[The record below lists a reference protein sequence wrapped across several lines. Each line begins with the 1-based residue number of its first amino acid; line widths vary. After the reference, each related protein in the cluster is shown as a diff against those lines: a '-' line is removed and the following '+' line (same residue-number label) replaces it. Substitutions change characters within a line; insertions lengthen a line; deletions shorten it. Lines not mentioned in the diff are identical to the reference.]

1 MMETSFNDFRYQR
14 ERWGRN
20 IVLAIV
26 HLLMGIYVILI
37 FYPLFNMLI
46 SSLKSTRE
54 IFSNPFGFPEEWL
67 FGNYRTVWVVRGFG
81 TYFKNS
87 VVVTFISM
95 AFVILLG
102 SMASYGVSRYK
113 YKLRT
118 WIYMLFLSGIM
129 LPLKMA
135 IIPLFLLI
143 RSLGLMDNH
152 ISIIFIFIAMGLPS
166 TVFILSGFMKTI
178 PMDLEYA
185 ARIDG
190 CNDWGIYQ
198 RIVMPI
204 TKSAIALV
212 TIYNAVP
219 IWNDFFFP
227 LVFIQSNSLKT
238 LPVGLSTF
246 VGQHGTNWSLLFTG
260 LSISILPM
268 LFLYLFMSKYFIR
281 GMTAGAIK

>member
-1 MMETSFNDFRYQR
+1 MTIDFRYR
-14 ERWGRN
+14 KDHPGKN
-20 IVLAIV
+20 IVLVILHVMMAF
-26 HLLMGIYVILI
+26 YVILI
-37 FYPLFNMLI
+37 FYPLFNMII
-46 SSLKSTRE
+46 SSLKTTAE
-54 IFSNPFGFPEEWL
+54 IFQYPFGLPAKLL
-67 FGNYRTVWVVRGFG
+67 FSNYRTVWVVRGFG
-81 TYFKNS
+81 VYFKNS
-87 VVVTFISM
+87 LTVTFIAM

-118 WIYMLFLSGIM
+118 WGYMLFLSGIM
-129 LPLKMA
+129 LPMKAA
-135 IIPLFLLI
+135 IIPLFLI
-143 RSLGLMDNH
+143 IKNLGMMDSH
-152 ISIIFIFIAMGLPS
+152 VSIIMIFIAMGLPS

-190 CNDWGIYQ
+190 CNDWGIYR
-198 RIVMPI
+198 RIVMPV
-204 TKSAIALV
+204 TKSAVALV

-227 LVFIQSNSLKT
+227 LVFIQSNRLKT

-246 VGQHGTNWSLLFTG
+246 FGQYSTNWSLLFTG

>member
-1 MMETSFNDFRYQR
+1 MTIDFRYR
-14 ERWGRN
+14 KDRWDKN
-20 IVLAIV
+20 IVLLIV
-26 HLLMGIYVILI
+26 HLMMASYVVLI
-37 FYPLFNMLI
+37 FYPLFNMII
-46 SSLKSTRE
+46 SSLKTTAE
-54 IFSNPFGFPEEWL
+54 IFQNPFGLPEKLL
-67 FGNYRTVWVVRGFG
+67 FSNYRTVWVVRGFG
-81 TYFKNS
+81 VYFKNS
-87 VVVTFISM
+87 LTVTFIAM

-118 WIYMLFLSGIM
+118 WVYMLFLSGIM
-129 LPLKMA
+129 LPLKAA
-135 IIPLFLLI
+135 IIPLFLIIKNLA
-143 RSLGLMDNH
+143 LMDSH
-152 ISIIFIFIAMGLPS
+152 VSIIMIFIAMGLPS

-178 PMDLEYA
+178 PVDLEYA

-227 LVFIQSNSLKT
+227 LVFIQSNRLKT

-246 VGQHGTNWSLLFTG
+246 FGQHSTNWSLLFTG

-268 LFLYLFMSKYFIR
+268 LFLYIFMSKYFIR